1 MRIRMTTSRLETRA
15 ERALTET
22 LGRMSG
28 VNLKEIQCASTGSR
42 PQTGF
47 LAHVEVFGHC
57 YTLACAVERHGD
69 PAHVRRAGL
78 CDSVSGVA
86 HLTENAIP
94 VVIAPYFSPDVQAA
108 CEAADVGF
116 LDLEGNACLS
126 VGEVFIAER
135 SFPRRLMTPAIALS
149 PGNGKTRIVVHQR
162 AAQQLKSFDNSREQ
176 RASRVLEGKLR
187 LRAHLPES
195 GAPVPDALIS
205 KDLSQRGG
213 I

>member
-1 MRIRMTTSRLETRA
+1 MKIKMTTSDLETRA
-15 ERALTET
+15 KRALTET

-42 PQTGF
+42 PPTGF
-47 LAHVEVFGHC
+47 LAHVEVFGHY

-69 PAHVRRAGL
+69 PTHVRGGL
-78 CDSVSGVA
+78 DDSVSGVA
-86 HLTENAIP
+86 RLAENAIP
-94 VVIAPYFSPDVQAA
+94 VVIAPYFSPAVQAA
-108 CEAADVGF
+108 CTAADVGF
-116 LDLEGNACLS
+116 LDLEGNAYLS

-135 SFPRRLMTPAIALS
+135 SFPRRAIAPAIALS
-149 PGNGKTRIVVHQR
+149 PGNGKTRIVVHER
-162 AAQQLKSFDNSREQ
+162 AGQQLKSFDSSREQ
-176 RASRVLEGKLR
+176 RASRVLQGKLR

-195 GAPVPDALIS
+195 GALVPDALNS